1 MRSLA
6 YAPSLACADRQ
17 LALAIHMLQRYG
29 ETKPTSELNDPPGA
43 PRRRLSLTTL
53 VLGDVALS
61 ATNPISKC
69 LLSDL

>member
-1 MRSLA
+1 
-6 YAPSLACADRQ
+6 
-17 LALAIHMLQRYG
+17 MLQRYG

-69 LLSDL
+69 LLSNL